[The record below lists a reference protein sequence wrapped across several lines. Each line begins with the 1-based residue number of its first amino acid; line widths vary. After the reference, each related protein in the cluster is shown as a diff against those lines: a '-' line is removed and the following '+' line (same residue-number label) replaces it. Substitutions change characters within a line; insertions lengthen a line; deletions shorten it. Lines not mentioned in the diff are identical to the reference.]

1 MEEDGPADTKT
12 CERTEGAATA
22 EKLSPW
28 MACTAIAA
36 PSVRSRV
43 FVSTGPSASMA
54 RRGYRASCSR
64 LAKCCSK
71 SIVISSIFLSHTYLC
86 APPPEGRSRVSREI
100 IYIERII
107 LTTSHWGK
115 HKGRK
120 YHPRHRS
127 HKRPEKKL
135 RRRTRKGLLH
145 TYSMILPKCI
155 GEVTNPM

>member
-12 CERTEGAATA
+12 RERTEGAA
-22 EKLSPW
+22 
-28 MACTAIAA
+28 MAVQAIHGDSFSAVAA

-43 FVSTGPSASMA
+43 FVSAGPSSSTA

-71 SIVISSIFLSHTYLC
+71 SIAISSIFLSHTYLC

-100 IYIERII
+100 ICIERII

-115 HKGRK
+115 DKGRK
-120 YHPRHRS
+120 YHSRHRS
-127 HKRPEKKL
+127 HKRPEKK
-135 RRRTRKGLLH
+135 T
-145 TYSMILPKCI
+145 
-155 GEVTNPM
+155 